1 METPVMSDIEKI
13 CYNWLVKHKITDF
26 EFQSSL
32 AGGRFELGGSVVD
45 FTFPERSLAWR
56 VHGDYWHCNPELW
69 SHDRYNQTIK
79 MTAKERWEKDDLRLK
94 YFYDRQYNVVVL
106 WEKQIKES
114 HFEIK
119 GLINESI

>member
-56 VHGDYWHCNPELW
+56 VHGDYWH
-69 SHDRYNQTIK
+69 RG
-79 MTAKERWEKDDLRLK
+79 
-94 YFYDRQYNVVVL
+94 V
-106 WEKQIKES
+106 EKQASDVVQRELLES
-114 HFEIK
+114 QGWTVVDIWGSALDTPAKVNNTLMKALQGQEV
-119 GLINESI
+119 LE